1 MITLYITRHGE
12 TVWNTE
18 KRMQG
23 WSDSK
28 LTENGER
35 NAESL
40 GNRLKDTHFSAIYS
54 SPSDRTKRTSDLIR
68 GTRDIPIFYDNNLKE
83 INMGEWEGNTLS
95 SIKENY
101 PSEFDAFWNT
111 PHQFTPIG
119 GEAFEEVKDRTV
131 EFIDHIRKNHESGN
145 VLAVSHSIVI
155 KCMFS
160 IFKNLN
166 TEDIWA
172 PPYIHDTSLSIVELD
187 QSECK
192 ILLEGDV
199 SHKEY
204 MKS

>member
-40 GNRLKDTHFSAIYS
+40 GNRLKDTNLSAIYS
-54 SPSDRTKRTSDLIR
+54 SPSVRTKRTSDLIK
-68 GTRDIPIFYDNNLKE
+68 GTRDIPIFYDDNLKE
-83 INMGEWEGNTLS
+83 INMGEWEGQTLS
-95 SIKENY
+95 TIKETY
-101 PSEFDAFWNT
+101 PLEFDSFWNT

-119 GEAFEEVKDRTV
+119 GETFEQVRERTA

-145 VLAVSHSIVI
+145 VLVVSHSIVI

-160 IFKNLN
+160 IFKNLK

-172 PPYIHDTSLSIVELD
+172 PPYIHDTSLSIVELHK
-187 QSECK
+187 SECK